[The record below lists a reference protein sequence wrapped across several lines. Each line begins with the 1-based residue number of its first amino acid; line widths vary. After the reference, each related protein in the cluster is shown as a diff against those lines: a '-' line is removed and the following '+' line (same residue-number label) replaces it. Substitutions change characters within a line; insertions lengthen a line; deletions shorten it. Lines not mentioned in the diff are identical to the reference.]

1 MRTQRRLNSLL
12 IGLLIIASL
21 SGACSPANAG
31 TIDGSV
37 NIPIRDLAKSPDKLP
52 ADKNAPIVTYCAV
65 GQRGAIA
72 MTALRLLG
80 YTNVKSMGGGFN
92 AWVKAYFPVV
102 K

>member
-1 MRTQRRLNSLL
+1 
-12 IGLLIIASL
+12 
-21 SGACSPANAG
+21 
-31 TIDGSV
+31 
-37 NIPIRDLAKSPDKLP
+37 
-52 ADKNAPIVTYCAV
+52 
-65 GQRGAIA
+65 